1 MNSIAKNAILLG
13 ASGAALFF
21 GLRMKHDQEVG
32 ALKHSSTVAKG
43 ELEEAVKNLEILR
56 AKLEV
61 AKTESKAGSG
71 FEEKHNQSVAEI
83 AAEKKQIA
91 EVLAKWSTVDA
102 ERVAA
107 VKAVRDK
114 EPTRPPGAMSL
125 ADGSQL
131 TQVVIRSVPD
141 EKTVS
146 VEHSGGLGK
155 IPVEKL
161 PEEVKARLGIGWKVE
176 PPPMLDFDG
185 KGDAIVKQGTDG
197 AAVPTEELDL
207 KTLDTSNIAAV
218 VKSLALVES
227 HLTKT
232 SAALETEKAVM
243 RKHSIYKPDLVAP
256 GTDKTYRAL
265 KEECQVRLVS
275 LANRV
280 EALKGARGTLQQKL
294 KTS

>member
-1 MNSIAKNAILLG
+1 MNPILKNTILVG

-21 GLRMKHDQEVG
+21 GLRMKHDQEVAG
-32 ALKHSSTVAKG
+32 LKHSATVAQA
-43 ELEEAVKNLEILR
+43 ELEEATKNLEILR

-71 FEEKHNQSVAEI
+71 FEEKHNQSVAEL
-83 AAEKKQIA
+83 AAEKKKIA
-91 EVLAKWSTVDA
+91 EVMTKWSGVDA

-114 EPTRPPGAMSL
+114 EPTRPPGIISL
-125 ADGSQL
+125 ADGTKL
-131 TQVVIRSVPD
+131 TQAVIRSVPD

-176 PPPMLDFDG
+176 PPPILDFDG
-185 KGDAIVKQGTDG
+185 KGNALAKQGPGADG
-197 AAVPTEELDL
+197 TEELNL
-207 KTLDTSNIAAV
+207 ATLDTSNIAAV

-265 KEECQVRLVS
+265 KEECQVKLAS
-275 LANRV
+275 LAERV
-280 EALKGARGTLQQKL
+280 EALKGAKGTLQQKL

>member
-1 MNSIAKNAILLG
+1 MNPILKNTILVG

-21 GLRMKHDQEVG
+21 GLRMKHDQEVA
-32 ALKHSSTVAKG
+32 ALKHSAKVAQG
-43 ELEEAVKNLEILR
+43 ELEEATKNLEILR
-56 AKLEV
+56 AKLDV

-71 FEEKHNQSVAEI
+71 FEEKHNQSVAEL
-83 AAEKKQIA
+83 AAEKKKIA
-91 EVLAKWSTVDA
+91 EVMTKWSGVDA

-114 EPTRPPGAMSL
+114 EPTRPPGVISL
-125 ADGSQL
+125 ADGTKL
-131 TQVVIRSVPD
+131 TQAVIRSVPD

-185 KGDAIVKQGTDG
+185 KGNALAKQGPGADG
-197 AAVPTEELDL
+197 TEELNL
-207 KTLDTSNIAAV
+207 ATLDTSNIAAV

-232 SAALETEKAVM
+232 SAALETEKALM

-265 KEECQVRLVS
+265 KEECQVKLAS
-275 LANRV
+275 LAERV
-280 EALKGARGTLQQKL
+280 EALKGAKGTLQQKL

>member
-13 ASGAALFF
+13 ASGAALYF
-21 GLRMKHDQEVG
+21 GLRMKHDQEVAG
-32 ALKHSSTVAKG
+32 LKHSETVARG
-43 ELEEAVKNLEILR
+43 ELTEATKNLDILR

-83 AAEKKQIA
+83 AAEKKKIA
-91 EVLAKWSTVDA
+91 EVLAKWSGVDA

-114 EPTRPPGAMSL
+114 EPTLPPGTMSL
-125 ADGSQL
+125 ADGTKL
-131 TQVVIRSVPD
+131 TKVVIRSVPD

-176 PPPMLDFDG
+176 PPAVLDFDG
-185 KGDAIVKQGTDG
+185 KGDAVAKQGTGPEG
-197 AAVPTEELDL
+197 AEELDL
-207 KTLDTSNIAAV
+207 GTLDTSNIAAV

>member
-1 MNSIAKNAILLG
+1 MNSISKNAIFLG

-32 ALKHSSTVAKG
+32 ALKHSATVAKG

-71 FEEKHNQSVAEI
+71 FEEKHNQSVAAI
-83 AAEKKQIA
+83 AAEKKKIA
-91 EVLAKWSTVDA
+91 EVLAKWSGVDA
-102 ERVAA
+102 QREAA
-107 VKAVRDK
+107 VKAVREK
-114 EPTRPPGAMSL
+114 EPTRPPVAISL
-125 ADGSQL
+125 EDGTKL

-155 IPVEKL
+155 IPAEKL
-161 PEEVKARLGIGWKVE
+161 PEEVKARLGIGWRVD
-176 PPPMLDFDG
+176 PPAVLDFDG
-185 KGDAIVKQGTDG
+185 KGNAVAQQVPGLDA
-197 AAVPTEELDL
+197 TEELHL
-207 KTLDTSNIAAV
+207 ESLDSSNIAAV

-256 GTDKTYRAL
+256 GTAKTYRAL

-280 EALKGARGTLQQKL
+280 EALKGTKGTLQQKL

>member
-1 MNSIAKNAILLG
+1 MNPILKNTILVG

-21 GLRMKHDQEVG
+21 GLRMKHDQEVA
-32 ALKHSSTVAKG
+32 ALKHSATVAQG
-43 ELEEAVKNLEILR
+43 ELEEATKNLEILR

-61 AKTESKAGSG
+61 VKTESKAGSG
-71 FEEKHNQSVAEI
+71 FEEKHNQAVAEI
-83 AAEKKQIA
+83 AAEKKKIA
-91 EVLAKWSTVDA
+91 EVLAKWSGVDA
-102 ERVAA
+102 QRVAA
-107 VKAVRDK
+107 VKEVRDK
-114 EPTRPPGAMSL
+114 EPTRPPGVISL
-125 ADGSQL
+125 ADGTKL
-131 TQVVIRSVPD
+131 TLAVIRSVPD

-176 PPPMLDFDG
+176 PPPILDFDG
-185 KGDAIVKQGTDG
+185 KGNALAKQGTGSDG
-197 AAVPTEELDL
+197 TEELNL
-207 KTLDTSNIAAV
+207 ATLDTSNIAAV

-265 KEECQVRLVS
+265 KEECQVRLAS
-275 LANRV
+275 LAERV
-280 EALKGARGTLQQKL
+280 EALKGAKGTLQQKL

>member
-1 MNSIAKNAILLG
+1 MNPIFRNTILVG

-21 GLRMKHDQEVG
+21 GLRMKHDQEVA
-32 ALKHSSTVAKG
+32 ALKHSATVAQG
-43 ELEEAVKNLEILR
+43 ELEEATKNLEILR

-61 AKTESKAGSG
+61 VKTESKAGSG
-71 FEEKHNQSVAEI
+71 FEEKHNQSVAEL
-83 AAEKKQIA
+83 AAEKKKIA
-91 EVLAKWSTVDA
+91 EVMTKWSGVDA

-114 EPTRPPGAMSL
+114 EPTRPPGVISL
-125 ADGSQL
+125 ADGTKL
-131 TQVVIRSVPD
+131 TLAVIRSVPD

-176 PPPMLDFDG
+176 PPPILDFDG
-185 KGDAIVKQGTDG
+185 KGNALAKQGPGADG
-197 AAVPTEELDL
+197 TEELNL
-207 KTLDTSNIAAV
+207 ATLDTSNIAAV

-265 KEECQVRLVS
+265 KEECQVRLAS
-275 LANRV
+275 LADRV
-280 EALKGARGTLQQKL
+280 EALKGAKGTLQQKL